1 MYSAAILTVGD
12 EILRGRILD
21 RNFQWLSRQLFNMG
35 IEVVYHEIVPD
46 KLENLVTA
54 FKNGVLRADIIITTG
69 GLGPTPDDITR
80 NALANFLNVKMIYHK
95 EIEEKNRIRFST
107 RGLVMPENNRIQCYV
122 PENGI
127 AVNNP
132 EGTAPGIFYKQNKT
146 LILLLPGPPVEMKV
160 VFENAKSLF
169 KIELSNAQK
178 YIFTFKTIGV
188 PESILE
194 SWISKLP
201 IPKGV
206 EISYYPSLKGVDI
219 VASVDNHSQISEINE
234 ILDKLLNKY
243 TFSRTESER
252 IEEVIGKILK
262 DRGETLSVAESCTG
276 GMLASRIVDIP
287 GSSNYFF
294 GGIVSY
300 SNEVKRNFLGV
311 SQNNLIKYGAVSP
324 KVAVQMAIG
333 IKKNI
338 MSTYGIGITGIAGP
352 DGGIP
357 EKPVGLV
364 YISLA
369 TPDKV
374 YVRKYTFVGS
384 RNTIRTRTTTAALN
398 MLWVILKWGDIIN
411 YRFEDGGKFIFLS
424 D

>member
-35 IEVVYHEIVPD
+35 IEVVYHETVPD

-54 FKNGVLRADIIITTG
+54 FKNGVLQADIIITTG
-69 GLGPTPDDITR
+69 GLGPTPDDLTR
-80 NALANFLNVKMIYHK
+80 NALTNFLNVEMIYHK

-107 RGLVMPENNRIQCYV
+107 RGLVMPENNRVQCYV

-146 LILLLPGPPVEMKV
+146 LILLLPGPPVEMEV
-160 VFENAKSLF
+160 VFENAKSLI
-169 KIELSNAQK
+169 KKKLSSTQK

-194 SWISKLP
+194 TWISKLP

-219 VASVDNHSQISEINE
+219 VASAGHHSQISEING

-243 TFSRTESER
+243 TFTRTESER

-262 DRGETLSVAESCTG
+262 DRRETLSVSESCTG

-300 SNEVKRNFLGV
+300 SNEVKKKFLGV

-338 MSTYGIGITGIAGP
+338 KSTYSIGITGIAGP
-352 DGGIP
+352 DGGTP

-411 YRFEDGGKFIFLS
+411 YKFEDGGKFISIS

>member
-21 RNFQWLSRQLFNMG
+21 RNFQWLSRQLFNIG
-35 IEVVYHEIVPD
+35 IEVVYHETVPD

-69 GLGPTPDDITR
+69 GLGPTPDDLTR
-80 NALANFLNVKMIYHK
+80 NALTNFLNVEMIYHK
-95 EIEEKNRIRFST
+95 EIEKKNRIRFST
-107 RGLVMPENNRIQCYV
+107 RGLVMPENNRVQCYV

-127 AVNNP
+127 VVDNP

-146 LILLLPGPPVEMKV
+146 LILLLPGPPVEMEV
-160 VFENAKSLF
+160 VFENAKSLI
-169 KIELSNAQK
+169 KKKLSSTQK

-194 SWISKLP
+194 TWISKLP

-219 VASVDNHSQISEINE
+219 VASAGHHSQISEING

-243 TFSRTESER
+243 TFTRTESEK

-262 DRGETLSVAESCTG
+262 DRRETLSVSESCTG

-300 SNEVKRNFLGV
+300 SNEVKKKFLGV

-338 MSTYGIGITGIAGP
+338 KSTYSIGITGIAGP
-352 DGGIP
+352 DGGTP

-411 YRFEDGGKFIFLS
+411 YKFEDGGKFISIS